1 MLGYFPFSYKAL
13 PLVYDE
19 SLSYWEQVVYLT
31 EEIQNTQKALE
42 RFVKEITV
50 YFNDIENSYQ
60 GYTDK
65 KIREVYKNIDS
76 LVKSIN
82 GAIKSLTELLENTEN
97 ELNNKIDDNER
108 KNQQD
113 LNILDQKIQVQI
125 NEVFSF
131 LFTIQANLLSD
142 FQKLKNSLEKEIYK
156 MASNQTGNTI
166 IVNNPVTKRLSSL
179 NKALNS
185 IYNFIRSFTCLTVKE
200 YRDLKIT
207 KKEYEKRK
215 ITFLEYNS
223 RSYLIFLNDIIYKKY
238 KEDYEIIDKKIND
251 IVFQM
256 GKQNKVLN
264 TITGSITT
272 PKTYW
277 NSIADRTFLGVT
289 KEQYSKM
296 TEINKFSKYNSL
308 NIKVNQYRKE
318 MMARYI
324 YEIMEIKKLS
334 SGKWKINFSYGFD
347 YIIMTMELESS
358 VLDKMDIDISF
369 INNIGL
375 CVIDWN
381 HWIYDIDEN
390 IVDVW
395 YKKIINNSIK
405 GSMNRPEG
413 TTATIIINIYFR
425 KEGIKYE
432 CNIENTKL

>member
-31 EEIQNTQKALE
+31 DEIQKTQKALE
-42 RFVKEITV
+42 IFVREITE
-50 YFNDIENSYQ
+50 YLDDIENSYQ

-65 KIREVYKNIDS
+65 KISEVYNNIDS
-76 LVKSIN
+76 LVKSLN
-82 GAIKSLTELLENTEN
+82 GAIKSLTALLENTEK

-142 FQKLKNSLEKEIYK
+142 FQKLKNNLEKEIYK

-185 IYNFIRSFTCLTVKE
+185 LYNFIRSFTCLTVKE

-207 KKEYEKRK
+207 KEEYDSRK

-223 RSYLIFLNDIIYKKY
+223 RSYLLFLNDIIYKKY

-251 IVFQM
+251 IVSLM

-318 MMARYI
+318 MIARYI
-324 YEIMEIKKLS
+324 YEIMEINKLS
-334 SGKWKINFSYGFD
+334 SGKWKFNFSYGFD
-347 YIIMTMELESS
+347 FILMTMNLESS
-358 VLDKMDIDISF
+358 VLDKMDIDIDF
-369 INNIGL
+369 PNNIGL
-375 CVIDWN
+375 KIIDWDSY
-381 HWIYDIDEN
+381 IYDGDEN
-390 IVDVW
+390 VVDVW
-395 YKKIINNSIK
+395 YKKIVNNKIT
-405 GSMNRPEG
+405 GSMNRTKG
-413 TTATIIINIYFR
+413 ITATIIINIYFR
-425 KEGIKYE
+425 KEGIVYE
-432 CNIENTKL
+432 RNFENTEL